1 MGSAIDA
8 SETAVLGG
16 YGICIGF
23 CASAACSCS
32 RCHRK
37 EGCSGLFG
45 RVCKQARSSYP
56 GCLCGCA
63 GCLSRATQLT
73 LPVEPLNTFP
83 LRVLLSR
90 RPISQEVS
98 DRKES
103 VEVRLLIAR
112 GTVRQASLCSCSV
125 SKVTGDSCAASDCQ
139 ETAAMLM
146 VCTTSQQ
153 DRLCFCLCLAQPGK
167 CLHGCPKVEQLLPA
181 LIYGFDS
188 CLIRWL

>member
-45 RVCKQARSSYP
+45 RV
-56 GCLCGCA
+56 
-63 GCLSRATQLT
+63 